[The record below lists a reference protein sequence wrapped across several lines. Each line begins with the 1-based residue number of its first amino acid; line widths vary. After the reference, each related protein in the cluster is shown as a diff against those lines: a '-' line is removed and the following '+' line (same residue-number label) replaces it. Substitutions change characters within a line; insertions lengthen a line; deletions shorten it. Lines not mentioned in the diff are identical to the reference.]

1 MAESKLHEN
10 SKKLQVLCE
19 IIAFVINSIRPP
31 LQFPDRYHAVGQLTE
46 LECHFFTVFFFF
58 WQGINLKTTEM
69 QDTARSFSSM
79 AKEVLRIAEHDKK
92 SS

>member
-58 WQGINLKTTEM
+58 LAGNQLENYRN
-69 QDTARSFSSM
+69 AR
-79 AKEVLRIAEHDKK
+79 HG
-92 SS
+92 